1 MKKFFVFICLVLISF
16 AFVGCGGETPEQ
28 PDDKKPEFT
37 LKEDSIEV
45 YVGETYEIKVDT
57 KNFGENDKLEYK
69 SEDES
74 ILKLEG
80 NIISALKVGTTKVF
94 VKFVSETDA
103 TCPDKEITVTV
114 KEKLIP
120 SITLIGALTTKVGES
135 VNLEV
140 IKLNLVEEIIWTSS
154 NPEVATVENG
164 VVTGIKAGKTIIT
177 AKSGEAED
185 SVEFEVLEDAQI
197 IISGETELFV
207 GKSITLTAELEG
219 YSGSFIWETIDE
231 TVAIVKNGVVT
242 GKSTGLATIIV
253 KAGDKTASFNIK
265 VSELPVLEIS
275 GKDVVYIGKTVKFSA
290 TANGAEANFTW
301 SSSNIDVATV
311 DNEGKVT
318 GVTAGVTFISAY
330 LNGENIKMKVTVSE
344 EPDQVVLYF
353 DGGVSNELYKKTTS
367 VANLTLNNFNA
378 NEGDFW
384 GNKAY
389 ATHIH
394 ITDSSHDP
402 QATFSDRIYIGKNPN
417 TGFYE
422 IINVILSGSSSWPE
436 GAEYVIT
443 ISSSYNGYRAAHAQA
458 QKLKAGMIVILDK
471 NITSISGSNPC
482 SASFYKK
489 DIDIDTITYTSE
501 EYKSLPIPS
510 RLGFKFLGWHDEEG
524 NLVQRIS
531 EVKGSLELTAK
542 WEELNPVTDI
552 ITSNL
557 PTEMLTDE
565 VVVLD
570 SKVTPSDAYFTD
582 VLFES
587 SNTNIL
593 DVDKDGKL
601 VAVNAGKATL
611 TIKDYV
617 GRVVKNYEIVV
628 NCVPSLDLKF
638 DSVHN
643 GLLNIGEEVYIIG
656 KFVGKDGDKV
666 QISYESS
673 NPAIAT
679 VDENGLVKAT
689 GKGRATITSKAT
701 YEGTNYSLSLE
712 VSVEETSTAT
722 KIDEVIKLIMDN
734 HFGVV
739 ETGNACLYNDGTQR
753 YYKATYGSVN
763 RILFDA
769 FEVNREYAE
778 TAANNTSGR
787 KDRRPTDTI
796 EFVTVHDT
804 ATLTGTVVSIASNM
818 ANGTTT
824 IHYTTGNG
832 AIYQVVPEKYIAYH
846 AGDGTSTTFRWLAT
860 GVKTSDNSAPKVTVV
875 KDGASYYFAING
887 TKTNLMAPI
896 TNGSQ
901 TLADPLNSLTELGP
915 VWKIENG
922 EYFIGNT
929 WTCFSQV
936 AKGVIGS
943 YGGNNNSIGIEMCV
957 NTTSDMYDTYQRTA
971 QLVADICIRNN
982 LDLTR
987 VKQHNTWTGKNCP
1000 QVILAGNYW
1009 DSFMKM
1015 VEAEYRLQKDYKGI
1029 TITMKSN
1036 NPDIVDNTGRV
1047 IVPPLITTTV
1057 SYEVTISDGT
1067 NSKTITLASVI
1078 PGTTT
1083 WEQGNGRYPSSL
1095 IWNNGNFVR

>member
-1 MKKFFVFICLVLISF
+1 
-16 AFVGCGGETPEQ
+16 
-28 PDDKKPEFT
+28 
-37 LKEDSIEV
+37 
-45 YVGETYEIKVDT
+45 
-57 KNFGENDKLEYK
+57 
-69 SEDES
+69 
-74 ILKLEG
+74 
-80 NIISALKVGTTKVF
+80 
-94 VKFVSETDA
+94 
-103 TCPDKEITVTV
+103 
-114 KEKLIP
+114 
-120 SITLIGALTTKVGES
+120 
-135 VNLEV
+135 
-140 IKLNLVEEIIWTSS
+140 
-154 NPEVATVENG
+154 
-164 VVTGIKAGKTIIT
+164 
-177 AKSGEAED
+177 
-185 SVEFEVLEDAQI
+185 
-197 IISGETELFV
+197 
-207 GKSITLTAELEG
+207 
-219 YSGSFIWETIDE
+219 
-231 TVAIVKNGVVT
+231 
-242 GKSTGLATIIV
+242 
-253 KAGDKTASFNIK
+253 
-265 VSELPVLEIS
+265 
-275 GKDVVYIGKTVKFSA
+275 
-290 TANGAEANFTW
+290 
-301 SSSNIDVATV
+301 
-311 DNEGKVT
+311 
-318 GVTAGVTFISAY
+318 
-330 LNGENIKMKVTVSE
+330 
-344 EPDQVVLYF
+344 
-353 DGGVSNELYKKTTS
+353 
-367 VANLTLNNFNA
+367 
-378 NEGDFW
+378 
-384 GNKAY
+384 
-389 ATHIH
+389 
-394 ITDSSHDP
+394 
-402 QATFSDRIYIGKNPN
+402 
-417 TGFYE
+417 
-422 IINVILSGSSSWPE
+422 
-436 GAEYVIT
+436 
-443 ISSSYNGYRAAHAQA
+443 
-458 QKLKAGMIVILDK
+458 MIVILDK

-557 PTEMLTDE
+557 PIEMLTDE
-565 VVVLD
+565 VIVLD

-689 GKGRATITSKAT
+689 GKGRATITAKAT
-701 YEGTNYSLSLE
+701 VEGTNYALSLE

-763 RILFDA
+763 RVLFD
-769 FEVNREYAE
+769 EYVVNREYAE

-887 TKTNLMAPI
+887 TKTNLVAPI

-1047 IVPPLITTTV
+1047 IAPPLITTTV

-1067 NSKTITLASVI
+1067 NSKTITLTSVI

-1083 WEQGNGRYPSSL
+1083 WEQWTGRYPSSL